1 MATSRPLTSI
11 KPIHMST
18 DLNELEKRIE
28 TLEAKNAFQEDVIE
42 QLNQEISIHQASI
55 AELKENMQLIAKRLK
70 DSSPSNIL
78 KPEEEPPPPHY

>member
-1 MATSRPLTSI
+1 
-11 KPIHMST
+11 MST
-18 DLNELEKRIE
+18 DLNALEKRIE

>member
-11 KPIHMST
+11 KPIHMSK
-18 DLNELEKRIE
+18 DLNALEKRIE

>member
-1 MATSRPLTSI
+1 
-11 KPIHMST
+11 MST
-18 DLNELEKRIE
+18 DLNALEKRIE

-78 KPEEEPPPPHY
+78 KPEEEPLPPHY